1 MLVFAVIE
9 DFLHVI
15 KEFLCYYS
23 RNTIWDYYRFR
34 IVKVI
39 VAGFGNIIS
48 TCYTE
53 IDIGTSISRISENF
67 IKTIALKIVPY
78 FCSVTVSMQSVDYF
92 LIRVM
97 VLRHF
102 ED

>member
-15 KEFLCYYS
+15 KEFLCDYS
-23 RNTIWDYYRFR
+23 RNTIWYYYRFR

-92 LIRVM
+92 LIRLM